1 MAVLGSATVSASERT
16 EWVLRV
22 WVADRPGE
30 LARVATALGSAGAD
44 VVGIDIIER
53 GGGRAIDELVVALD
67 RRVDIATVADAL
79 SALPDVDVQDAR
91 RAGPRRSGRADLLV
105 AAAGL
110 FSEVDDPIAR
120 LAEEVLHS
128 LRIDWVAVVGGPDGS
143 IGATAGSPPDAD
155 WLRSF
160 AAGVAA
166 APRPPADLEGILWCP
181 ADPGGL
187 IAGRDGPEFVRSEQ
201 AELEGWAAVAT
212 VLLSQ
217 VGGAPVAGR
226 RVRR

>member
-1 MAVLGSATVSASERT
+1 MSGSERT

-67 RRVDIATVADAL
+67 RSVDIATVTDAL
-79 SALPDVDVQDAR
+79 SALPDIDVQDAR

-110 FSEVDDPIAR
+110 FSEVDDPIGR

-166 APRPPADLEGILWCP
+166 APRPPTDLEGILWCP
-181 ADPGGL
+181 AEPGGL
-187 IAGRDGPEFVRSEQ
+187 IAGREGPEFVRSEQ
-201 AELEGWAAVAT
+201 AELEGWAALAT

-217 VGGAPVAGR
+217 VDGSVGSLDGPTIHRPRG
-226 RVRR
+226 